1 MFLRDNSKVDILTA
15 LRKPLTCFFFKSTN
29 RENAVLLTLRANLF
43 KSARLVEDRPTRY
56 IFLYPTALIKMQ
68 LNLLMIFGLIIQ
80 FHDLATVG
88 AQLPCP
94 NNYLFGCQAV
104 LQPVPCEQGPPVAA
118 LPLTLPIPI
127 QLLSSL
133 TQAQPFPQLQ
143 SIYHHLLAS
152 LGHPTPICRSAKG
165 LLHLQ
170 PSRSLSNKDSLDDEV
185 NNKQ

>member
-1 MFLRDNSKVDILTA
+1 MSLYEQELIYTSPYIGEPLVKFGEIWNLSTRLLS
-15 LRKPLTCFFFKSTN
+15 RKN
-29 RENAVLLTLRANLF
+29 
-43 KSARLVEDRPTRY
+43 
-56 IFLYPTALIKMQ
+56 LIKMQ